1 MSLFALLNQKVE
13 AAFAAAG
20 MAGEPTVLQPASRA
34 EFGDFQINGIMAAAK
49 KQKTNPRA
57 LAQKVLDALDLKDI
71 AAKIDI
77 AGPGFINI
85 KLDKTFL
92 NQQFSALYPV
102 EKIAHKE
109 KVLVEYSS
117 PNLAKEMHVG
127 HLRSSIIG
135 DALARVLDFLG
146 YSVTRVNHVGDWG
159 TQFGML
165 TAFLLESGANAD
177 LALEDLEAFYRAAKI
192 RFDEDEAFANR
203 AREYVV
209 KLQSGDEEVLKL
221 WRRFVHISLSHCDA
235 VYRRLGVLLDK
246 NDVCGESFY
255 NESLPIIIR
264 DLRHKHLLVES
275 DGAQV
280 VFLDEFL
287 NPEGEPQAVIIQ
299 KKDGGYLYA
308 TTDLAAICYR
318 HDVLKMD
325 RVLYVVDARQEL
337 HFKQVFT
344 IAKKASYAS
353 ERMRLEHIGFGTM
366 MGDDG
371 KPFKTRTGG
380 TVKLLD
386 LLLEAEHRAFALV
399 SEKNPDL
406 AENVRRNIAQ
416 AVGIGAIKYADLS
429 KNRHS
434 DYVFNWDTML
444 AFEGNTA
451 PYLQYAYTRIQSILR
466 KIEPA
471 LLARSDKTLQIQ
483 SEEEHLLALHLLRF
497 KDVLADVARE
507 AMPSFLC
514 AYLYQLATLFSRFYE
529 ACPILN
535 SDEVTKLSRLF
546 LLEHCA
552 KTLKDGLALLGIE
565 TLETM

>member
-1 MSLFALLNQKVE
+1 MSLYSFLNQKVE
-13 AAFAAAG
+13 AAFAQAG
-20 MAGEPTVLQPASRA
+20 IADEPTVLQPASRA
-34 EFGDFQINGIMAAAK
+34 EFGDFQINGVMGAAK

-57 LAQKVLDALDLKDI
+57 LAQTVLAHLDLDDVAEKLE
-71 AAKIDI
+71 I

-85 KLDKTFL
+85 KIKRSFL
-92 NQQFSALYPV
+92 NQRFTDLYPV
-102 EKIAHKE
+102 EKITHKE

-135 DALARVLDFLG
+135 DAMARVLSFLG

-203 AREYVV
+203 ARDYVV
-209 KLQSGDEEVLKL
+209 KLQSGDEETLKL
-221 WRRFVHISLSHCDA
+221 WRRFVEVSLSHCDA
-235 VYRRLGVLLDK
+235 VYRRLGILLDK

-264 DLRHKHLLVES
+264 DLRNKGLLVES
-275 DGAQV
+275 EGAQV
-280 VFLDEFL
+280 VFLEEFR
-287 NPEGEPQAVIIQ
+287 NPEGEPQAVIVQ

-337 HFKQVFT
+337 HFKQIFT
-344 IAKKASYAS
+344 IANKARYC

-366 MGDDG
+366 MGEDG
-371 KPFKTRTGG
+371 KPFKTRSGG

-386 LLLEAEHRAFALV
+386 LLIEAETRAFDLV
-399 SEKNPDL
+399 SEKNPELD
-406 AENVRRNIAQ
+406 ENVRRNIAQ
-416 AVGIGAIKYADLS
+416 VVGIGAIKYADLS

-451 PYLQYAYTRIQSILR
+451 PYLQYAYTRIQSLLR
-466 KIEPA
+466 KIEPE
-471 LLARSDKTLQIQ
+471 LLAREDKTLHIET
-483 SEEEHLLALHLLRF
+483 EEEHLLSLHLLRF

-535 SDEVTKLSRLF
+535 SDEATKLSRLF
-546 LLEHCA
+546 LVEYCA
-552 KTLKDGLALLGIE
+552 QTLKDGLALLGIE

>member
-1 MSLFALLNQKVE
+1 MSLYSFLNQKVA
-13 AAFAAAG
+13 AAFAQAG
-20 MAGEPTVLQPASRA
+20 IADEPTLLQPASRA
-34 EFGDFQINGIMAAAK
+34 EFGDFQINGVMGAAK

-57 LAQKVLDALDLKDI
+57 LAQTVLAHLDLDDVAEKLE
-71 AAKIDI
+71 I

-85 KLDKTFL
+85 KIKRSFL
-92 NQQFSALYPV
+92 NQRFTDLYPV
-102 EKIAHKE
+102 EKITHKE

-135 DALARVLDFLG
+135 DAMARVLSFLG

-203 AREYVV
+203 ARDYVV
-209 KLQSGDEEVLKL
+209 KLQSGDEETLKL
-221 WRRFVHISLSHCDA
+221 WRRFVEVSLSHCDA
-235 VYRRLGVLLDK
+235 VYRRLGILLDK

-264 DLRHKHLLVES
+264 DLRNKGLLVES
-275 DGAQV
+275 EGAQV
-280 VFLDEFL
+280 VFLEEFR
-287 NPEGEPQAVIIQ
+287 NPEGEPQAVIVQ

-337 HFKQVFT
+337 HFKQIFT
-344 IAKKASYAS
+344 IANKARYC

-366 MGDDG
+366 MGEDG
-371 KPFKTRTGG
+371 KPFKTRSGG

-386 LLLEAEHRAFALV
+386 LLLEAENRAFDLV
-399 SEKNPDL
+399 SEKNPELD
-406 AENVRRNIAQ
+406 ENVRRNIAKV
-416 AVGIGAIKYADLS
+416 VGIGAIKYADLS

-451 PYLQYAYTRIQSILR
+451 PYLQYAYTRIQSLLR
-466 KIEPA
+466 KIEPE
-471 LLARSDKTLQIQ
+471 LLAREDKTLHIET
-483 SEEEHLLALHLLRF
+483 EEEHLLSLHLLRF

-535 SDEVTKLSRLF
+535 SDEATKLSRLF
-546 LLEHCA
+546 LVEYCA
-552 KTLKDGLALLGIE
+552 QTLKDGLALLGIE

>member
-1 MSLFALLNQKVE
+1 MSLYSFLNQKVA
-13 AAFAAAG
+13 AAFAQAG
-20 MAGEPTVLQPASRA
+20 IADEPTLLQPASRA
-34 EFGDFQINGIMAAAK
+34 EFGDFQINGVMGAAK

-57 LAQKVLDALDLKDI
+57 LAQTVLAHLDLDDVAEKLE
-71 AAKIDI
+71 I

-85 KLDKTFL
+85 KIKRSFL
-92 NQQFSALYPV
+92 NQRFTDLYPV
-102 EKIAHKE
+102 EKITHKE

-135 DALARVLDFLG
+135 DAMARVLSFLG

-203 AREYVV
+203 ARDYVV
-209 KLQSGDEEVLKL
+209 KLQSGDEETLKL
-221 WRRFVHISLSHCDA
+221 WRRFVEVSLSHCDA
-235 VYRRLGVLLDK
+235 VYRRLGILLDK

-264 DLRHKHLLVES
+264 DLRNKGLLVES
-275 DGAQV
+275 EGAQV
-280 VFLDEFL
+280 VFLEEFR
-287 NPEGEPQAVIIQ
+287 NPEGEPQAVIVQ

-337 HFKQVFT
+337 HFKQIFT
-344 IAKKASYAS
+344 IANKARYC

-366 MGDDG
+366 MGEDG
-371 KPFKTRTGG
+371 KPFKTRSGG

-386 LLLEAEHRAFALV
+386 LLLEAENRAFDLV
-399 SEKNPDL
+399 SEKNPELD
-406 AENVRRNIAQ
+406 ENVRRNIAQ
-416 AVGIGAIKYADLS
+416 VVGIGAIKYADLS

-451 PYLQYAYTRIQSILR
+451 PYLQYAYTRIQSLLR
-466 KIEPA
+466 KIEPE
-471 LLARSDKTLQIQ
+471 LLAREDKTLHIET
-483 SEEEHLLALHLLRF
+483 EEEHLLSLHLLRF

-535 SDEVTKLSRLF
+535 SDEATKLSRLF
-546 LLEHCA
+546 LVEYCA
-552 KTLKDGLALLGIE
+552 QTLKDGLALLGIE